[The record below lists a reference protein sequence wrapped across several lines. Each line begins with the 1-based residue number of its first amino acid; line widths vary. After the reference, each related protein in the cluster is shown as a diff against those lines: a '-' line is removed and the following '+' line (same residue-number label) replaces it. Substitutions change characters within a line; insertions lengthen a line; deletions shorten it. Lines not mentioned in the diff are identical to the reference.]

1 MKSPSFLASTHESQS
16 NTQRQSQISSYHEN
30 KLICLDSVKDG
41 LSSDDSSDDDNAIT
55 NFR

>member
-41 LSSDDSSDDDNAIT
+41 ISSDDSSDDNAIT